1 MRLTIFLLP
10 VLPAVYNHM
19 KLMKF
24 EYGQAIKESAFIL
37 K

>member
-1 MRLTIFLLP
+1 MRLTILLLP
-10 VLPAVYNHM
+10 VIYNHM

-24 EYGQAIKESAFIL
+24 EYGQTIKWSAFIL